1 MRYWV
6 AGYLAIAVAAGI
18 LGFGGVIAT
27 MTALAK
33 VLFVIF
39 LVVFLVALALAVARR
54 RAPPSG

>member
-33 VLFVIF
+33 VLFFVF

-54 RAPPSG
+54 HAPPG